1 MTRKDFWVIA
11 LALKKITEND
21 SPQDRKAKA
30 EDFAYMLVATNP
42 RFDKDKFMSA
52 CGVEKEG
59 A

>member
-11 LALKKITEND
+11 LASKKITEND
-21 SPQDRKAKA
+21 SPQERKSKA
-30 EDFAYMLVATNP
+30 EDFACMLIATNP
-42 RFDKDKFMSA
+42 RFDKDKFFTA